1 MTENNNKT
9 IAQVLEE
16 YRERRDATDLKS
28 IKVME
33 NDGSTSEYSDVT
45 GVHETNDG
53 LGKWLEFDY
62 ESFTFGR
69 KMHVRLHGHI
79 VKTIV

>member
-9 IAQVLEE
+9 VAQVLKE
-16 YRERRDATDLKS
+16 YRERRDATDFKS

-33 NDGSTSEYSDVT
+33 NDGATSEYPDIT
-45 GVHETNDG
+45 GVHETRDKDG
-53 LGKWLEFDY
+53 LWLEFDY